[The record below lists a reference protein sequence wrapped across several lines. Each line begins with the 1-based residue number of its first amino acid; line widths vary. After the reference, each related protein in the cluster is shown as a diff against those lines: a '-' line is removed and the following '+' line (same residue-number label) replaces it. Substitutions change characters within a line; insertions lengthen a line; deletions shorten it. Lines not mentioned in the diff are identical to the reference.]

1 MYVARLE
8 TTGFRCLDNFELEFG
23 PGLNVLSGPNEF
35 GKSTLLAALQAL
47 LFQAYSGLN
56 KETRDLVPN
65 SGGTPLIEVYAPGH
79 VESQSLPSRLG
90 SPSRTRKYSPG
101 VVSAGNLTARHRMWG
116 EFWAAHGFLALHV
129 DSYSPRGHAQGFAK
143 HTYNSRPAS
152 INEQTVRP
160 LDAYGAL
167 DYLRNRDDVI
177 KNRIGVQGWSNG
189 AMTALATLA
198 PAPPRVSPEMA
209 DRVRLAR
216 PTPENDF
223 RAAMVQYPGCAAQDK
238 QSDYKPYAP
247 MLMLL
252 AADDDEVSPAICNNL
267 ARAVQSRGGP
277 LEVVTYPGAHH
288 SYDDPGKIKQ
298 SHAPNAQALADTRV
312 RAEAFFLKH
321 LAQ

>member
-1 MYVARLE
+1 MNSNKYWNLKTFLCSAKCRIIFALLTIACVNAYAATPE
-8 TTGFRCLDNFELEFG
+8 TVKFASRDGKTELTGYLFK
-23 PGLNVLSGPNEF
+23 PTLSGPH
-35 GKSTLLAALQAL
+35 AAIVMLHGRAGS
-47 LFQAYSGLN
+47 YS
-56 KETRDLVPN
+56 
-65 SGGTPLIEVYAPGH
+65 
-79 VESQSLPSRLG
+79 SL
-90 SPSRTRKYSPG
+90 KPG
-101 VVSAGNLTARHRMWG
+101 VVSAENLTARHRLWG
-116 EFWAAHGFLALHV
+116 EFWAARGYIALHV

-198 PAPPRVSPEMA
+198 PNPPRVAPEIA
-209 DRVRLAR
+209 DHVRLAR
-216 PTPENDF
+216 LSRPTPDTDF
-223 RAAMVQYPGCAAQDK
+223 RAALLQYPGCGAQDK
-238 QSDYKPYAP
+238 QSDYAPYAP

-252 AADDDEVSPAICNNL
+252 AADDDEVSPLTCNRL

-277 LEVVTYPGAHH
+277 LEVVTYAGAHH
-288 SYDDPGKIKQ
+288 SYDDPGKTKQ

>member
-1 MYVARLE
+1 MLICYIIRPSPASSIMNSLKYLNFKVFSCLLKYLGISALLIVTCANAYATTPE
-8 TTGFRCLDNFELEFG
+8 TVKFASRDGKTELIGYLFKPIEPG
-23 PGLNVLSGPNEF
+23 PRAAIVMLHGRAGSY
-35 GKSTLLAALQAL
+35 STL
-47 LFQAYSGLN
+47 
-56 KETRDLVPN
+56 K
-65 SGGTPLIEVYAPGH
+65 
-79 VESQSLPSRLG
+79 
-90 SPSRTRKYSPG
+90 PG
-101 VVSAGNLTARHRMWG
+101 VVSAGNLTARHRLWG
-116 EFWAAHGFLALHV
+116 EFWAARGYLALHV

-252 AADDDEVSPAICNNL
+252 AADDDEVSPAICNRL
-267 ARAVQSRGGP
+267 ASAVQSRGGP
-277 LEVVTYPGAHH
+277 LEVVTYAGAHH
-288 SYDDPGKIKQ
+288 GYDDPGKTKQ